1 MLIGRSGGIGYNTR
15 LRMTKTSKIYNDV
28 DWQDGYYRVFISG
41 MWIPYSELNTFI
53 SDLKKK
59 HRN

>member
-1 MLIGRSGGIGYNTR
+1 
-15 LRMTKTSKIYNDV
+15 MTKTSKIYNDV

-59 HRN
+59 HRNEDG